1 VRRILIYRK
10 ELLAASETFIAGQAA
25 SLKRYS
31 PWFAGLKREPGGL
44 TLDPARVLSLTT
56 ENRLRDKLAR
66 RAYLRAGLAPQF
78 HLGLRSIRPS
88 LIHAHFAPDGA
99 GALTLLQHL
108 IVPLIVTLHGYDVT
122 ADDDTLRRTLH
133 GRTYLRRRT
142 ALLRKTALFV
152 CVSEHIRQRAIERG
166 FPPEKLAVLRIGIEL
181 PQIDSTQEREQ
192 IVLFVGRMV
201 EKKGCIHLLHA
212 MEMVEARMP
221 EARLVLLGGGPLQ
234 QELERDAKARLRN
247 AIFLGMQ
254 PHREVHRWMQ
264 RAQVLAAPSIIARN
278 GDSEGLPTVLCEAQ
292 ALGLPI
298 ASFHGPGVDEAVVE
312 NKTALLAPQGDEQAL
327 GEAILRLLSDRG
339 LQKDLAAAGQRRAA
353 ELFDIQKQTALLEE
367 RYDEIVSQFAWS
379 RN

>member
-1 VRRILIYRK
+1 MRRILIYRT
-10 ELLAASETFIAGQAA
+10 ELLAASETFIVGQTA

-31 PWFAGLKREPGGL
+31 PWFAGLQREPQGL
-44 TLDPARVLSLTT
+44 ALDHARVLALTT
-56 ENRLRDKLAR
+56 ENGLRDKLAR

-78 HLGLRSIRPS
+78 HRGLRNIRPS

-108 IVPLIVTLHGYDVT
+108 KVPLIVTLHGYDVT

-133 GRTYLRRRT
+133 GRAYLRRRT
-142 ALLRKTALFV
+142 ALLHKTSLFV
-152 CVSEHIRQRAIERG
+152 CVSEHIRQRALDRG

-181 PQIDSTQEREQ
+181 PRIDSTGEREQ

-201 EKKGCIHLLHA
+201 EKKGCIHLLRA
-212 MEMVEARMP
+212 MEIVEARMP
-221 EARLVLLGGGPLQ
+221 AARLVLLGDGPLR
-234 QELERDAKARLRN
+234 QELEREAKARLRN
-247 AIFLGMQ
+247 AIFLGMR

-264 RAQVLAAPSIIARN
+264 RAQVLAAPSIVARN

-298 ASFHGPGVDEAVVE
+298 VSFRGPGVDEAVVADQ
-312 NKTALLAPQGDEQAL
+312 TALVAPQGDEQAL
-327 GEAILRLLSDRG
+327 GEAILRLLSDRT
-339 LQKDLAAAGQRRAA
+339 LQKNLAAAGQKRAA
-353 ELFDIQKQTALLEE
+353 EHFDIHRQTALLEE
-367 RYDEIVSQFAWS
+367 KYDEIVSQFAWF